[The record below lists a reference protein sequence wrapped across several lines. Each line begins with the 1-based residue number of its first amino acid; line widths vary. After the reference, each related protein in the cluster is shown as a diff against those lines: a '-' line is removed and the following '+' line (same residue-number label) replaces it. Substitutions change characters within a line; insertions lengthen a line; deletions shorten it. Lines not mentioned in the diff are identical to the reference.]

1 MKTEFSTQAIT
12 PAFLETDA
20 PLMPGLAL
28 GFSSREQWNTVHKPT
43 SGNQA
48 RGPPKQNWQAQQ
60 THKETA
66 FVDLKKRI
74 FTKSWTRWYDAH
86 HRMYLEL
93 NANATWK

>member
-1 MKTEFSTQAIT
+1 
-12 PAFLETDA
+12 
-20 PLMPGLAL
+20 MPGLAL

-66 FVDLKKRI
+66 FVDLKNGYSLK
-74 FTKSWTRWYDAH
+74 AGH
-86 HRMYLEL
+86 AGMMYTT
-93 NANATWK
+93 AYI